1 MEGRL
6 QRRYA
11 QLVREHMHAAQ
22 TVAAGLSALPGV
34 NRAFASTQ
42 AAWRFY
48 ANDSVTLPKLIEPLR
63 AAGRQA
69 LQRQDQGA
77 ATGPDSRVLLV
88 HDWCKLN
95 YSAHTSKTDQ
105 VQLSNSR
112 DIGYELYTA
121 LLVDADRGTP
131 LCPMEQ
137 ELKAAGGVHTTRHT
151 RRAQPQHPLDQIL
164 PTMQA
169 SQRWDLGRQIVHVI
183 DREADSL
190 FHWRKW
196 TQHGHQFLVRIR
208 DDRGVQ
214 WNGCGWKVPQIA
226 QKLWQDGAFRETR
239 RVEFHG
245 KSARQF
251 VAEAPV
257 TLHKPGRRL
266 LPDGRRQSIPG
277 PPLTLRL
284 VIARVCDE
292 DGRILAEWLL
302 LTNVP
307 EAVSAGRLALW
318 YYWRWRI
325 ESYHKLLKS
334 AGQQVE
340 YWQQESA
347 AAIAKRLLVASMACV
362 SVWLLARQQTPLAQE
377 CQRVLVRL
385 SGRQMKRSRPVTEP
399 ALLAGLE
406 RLLAVLDLLEHY
418 TIGDLRRIMHQTIP
432 FLTDS
437 G

>member
-1 MEGRL
+1 MERRL
-6 QRRYA
+6 QKRYA
-11 QLVREHMHAAQ
+11 RLVREHMHAAQ

-48 ANDSVTLPKLIEPLR
+48 ANGSVTLPQLIEPLR
-63 AAGRQA
+63 ASGRQA
-69 LQRQDQGA
+69 LDEGRETA
-77 ATGPDSRVLLV
+77 ADGEGFVLLV
-88 HDWCKLN
+88 HDWCKLD
-95 YSAHTSKTDQ
+95 YSGHTSKADQ
-105 VQLSNSR
+105 VQLSHSQ
-112 DIGYELYTA
+112 DIGYDLYTA
-121 LLVDADRGTP
+121 LLVDADRGSP

-137 ELKAAGGVHTTRHT
+137 ELKAADGVHTTRHE
-151 RRAQPQHPLDQIL
+151 RRGRPRQHLDQIL

-169 SQRWDLGRQIVHVI
+169 SRGWGLGRRIVHII

-196 TQHGHQFLVRIR
+196 AQRGHLFVVRIR
-208 DDRGVQ
+208 DDRCVK
-214 WNGCGWKVPQIA
+214 WNGQSWKVPQIA
-226 QKLWQDGAFRETR
+226 RKLWEDGAFREMR
-239 RVEFHG
+239 QVEFHG
-245 KSARQF
+245 KPARQF
-251 VAEAPV
+251 VAEAQV
-257 TLHKPGRRL
+257 VLDRPGRRL

-277 PPLTLRL
+277 RPLTLRL
-284 VIARVCDE
+284 VIARVCDNK
-292 DGRILAEWLL
+292 GRILAEWLL

-307 EAVSAGRLALW
+307 ETLSDDRIALW

-325 ESYHKLLKS
+325 ESYHKLMKS
-334 AGQQVE
+334 AGQQLE

-347 AAIAKRLLVASMACV
+347 SAIAKRLLVASMACV

-406 RLLAVLDLLEHY
+406 RLLPVLDLLEHY
-418 TIGDLRRIMHQTIP
+418 SLGDLRRIIHQTVP
-432 FLTDS
+432 FLVDS